1 MKIEVMCSCPSFILD
16 DEYNTTVK
24 INSGGMLLISQDHG
38 DSYNMIVH
46 ITRETL
52 DLIKNFHVRDDK
64 DAKELLEIVNDRS
77 KKRMS
82 EKDYGDD

>member
-1 MKIEVMCSCPSFILD
+1 MKIEVMCSCPTFILED
-16 DEYNTTVK
+16 KYDTTVS

-77 KKRMS
+77 RERMS
-82 EKDYGDD
+82 RKD